1 VISGL
6 ALRAVAFAIGVLVL
20 VHAQIETVAW
30 MPGSCV
36 LALAFLAC
44 ATDLPLGASST
55 VAADHALTRS
65 FRLSASTGCL
75 NSLSNSLSI
84 AVLGV
89 LAVLS
94 MSIGLVQAL
103 SRGSRVANVAAQLGV
118 LAQDSGANDRA
129 REYDLRMDAA
139 RQLSAGDYAWSR
151 FELEAAV
158 AQALA
163 AAQVA
168 RAEAKDPA
176 DHVGARELAALELAQ
191 QIAWRRQLRGP
202 KSDALRADVA
212 LASIRRAFAG
222 GASAEG
228 ASVFEGT
235 SASEGELRDPDERWN
250 VFALLNVVARG
261 AEGFPKNPRRWMA
274 LGEAREIVRAALTAD
289 GMNSL
294 MSDLASEIGDPRE
307 AYERAYVVNAKLALD
322 PLAQLSPRELA
333 LLEQKLGTNAD
344 PYSDAR
350 FDPSPAARPPS
361 DARDAQR

>member
-1 VISGL
+1 
-6 ALRAVAFAIGVLVL
+6 
-20 VHAQIETVAW
+20 
-30 MPGSCV
+30 
-36 LALAFLAC
+36 
-44 ATDLPLGASST
+44 
-55 VAADHALTRS
+55 
-65 FRLSASTGCL
+65 
-75 NSLSNSLSI
+75 
-84 AVLGV
+84 
-89 LAVLS
+89 
-94 MSIGLVQAL
+94 MSIGLAQDL

-118 LAQDSGANDRA
+118 LAADSSARDSA

-191 QIAWRRQLRGP
+191 KVAWRRQLRGS

-212 LASIRRAFAG
+212 LASIRRAFAD

-228 ASVFEGT
+228 V
-235 SASEGELRDPDERWN
+235 SAAEGELRDPDERWN
-250 VFALLNVVARG
+250 VFTLLNVVARG
-261 AEGFPKNPRRWMA
+261 AERFPKNPRRWIA
-274 LGEAREIVRAALTAD
+274 LGEAREIVRAALEAD

-294 MSDLASEIGDPRE
+294 ASEIDDPRE
-307 AYERAYVVNAKLALD
+307 AYERAYIVNAKLALD

-333 LLEQKLGTNAD
+333 LLQQKLGTNAD
-344 PYSDAR
+344 PYSDSR
-350 FDPSPAARPPS
+350 FDPSSEPSSAANPAGSPDARPSS
-361 DARDAQR
+361 DARDAKR